1 MASEIIGEVSEF
13 FRARRL
19 TISVA
24 ESCTGG
30 LVSHCL
36 TSLPG
41 ASDFF
46 VAGIV
51 AYSESAKKDILG
63 IPPRILDSC
72 GMISEE
78 TAREMAERI
87 RLLSGS
93 DYSLATTGNL
103 GPEALEGKE
112 RGLVYVAASTEDRTF
127 VKRLLLYRDRSE
139 NNMDAANAALQLL
152 MDFAKKHEKDAP

>member
-1 MASEIIGEVSEF
+1 
-13 FRARRL
+13 
-19 TISVA
+19 
-24 ESCTGG
+24 
-30 LVSHCL
+30 
-36 TSLPG
+36 
-41 ASDFF
+41 
-46 VAGIV
+46 
-51 AYSESAKKDILG
+51 
-63 IPPRILDSC
+63 
-72 GMISEE
+72 MISEE